1 MSFRP
6 VSTKL
11 HDKLSKEVRQKEG
24 IFFTP
29 AGIRERLFEIL
40 TSVGVT
46 APTTVLEPSFGS
58 GEFLFDLAD
67 RYPAAKIH
75 GVELNRTAFL
85 DTAAAVAAA
94 GAAVT
99 SRMVLTNTDF
109 LKYAGSFRADLIVG
123 NPPYFVTKQKDPRCM
138 TGRGNVF
145 VQFIYKCL
153 TEHLAPGG
161 ILAFVLPRSF
171 YNCCY
176 YDPCRRFIAEHMT
189 VLAVEDVAA
198 SAGDSEFYDTA
209 QETMLFVVRQ
219 GIVAG
224 SSPNPYVL
232 TVGDKTYINPHAA
245 ILAAAK
251 AETGEMTIAS
261 LGCAVKTG
269 EVVWNEHKEKLTA
282 DASGA
287 NTVLVLYSNN
297 IKGGVIQVGN
307 PGKGKQQYIRDFPCA
322 AGPTVG
328 PAILVSRGYGNTAYK
343 INFVVVP
350 AGMRFY
356 GENHVN
362 VITGPAEAI
371 TVIADSLADA
381 RTAAFIQQIVRNGA
395 LTKTELETVLP
406 VWI

>member
-6 VSTKL
+6 VSTAL
-11 HDKLSKEVRQKEG
+11 HNKLSKEVRQKEG

-29 AGIRERLFEIL
+29 AGIRTRLFEIL

-58 GEFLFDLAD
+58 GEFLFDLVE
-67 RYPAAKIH
+67 RYPAAKIQ

-85 DTAAAVAAA
+85 DTAAVVASMETAI
-94 GAAVT
+94 T
-99 SRMVLTNTDF
+99 SRLVLTNTDF
-109 LKYAGSFRADLIVG
+109 LKYSSGLRADLIVG

-189 VLAVEDVAA
+189 VLALENVETAD
-198 SAGDSEFYDTA
+198 FYDTA
-209 QETMLFVVRQ
+209 QETMLFIVRQ
-219 GIVAG
+219 GPSAVVN
-224 SSPNPYVL
+224 SYVL
-232 TVGDKTYINPHAA
+232 TVGDKTYINPHASA
-245 ILAAAK
+245 LAAAR
-251 AETGEMTIAS
+251 AETGGVTIAS
-261 LGCAVKTG
+261 LGCTVKTG

-287 NTVLVLYSNN
+287 NTVLVLYNNN
-297 IKGGVIQVGN
+297 IKSGVVQVGD
-307 PGKGKQQYIRDFPCA
+307 PGKKGKHQYIRDFPCA

-328 PAILVSRGYGNTAYK
+328 PAILVARGYGNTAYK
-343 INFVVVP
+343 INFAVVP

-362 VITGPAEAI
+362 VITGPAAAI
-371 TVIADSLADA
+371 EQIAASLGDE
-381 RTAAFIQQIVRNGA
+381 RTAAFIEQFVGNGA
-395 LTKTELETVLP
+395 LSKTELESVLP
-406 VWI
+406 VWV

>member
-6 VSTKL
+6 VSTAL
-11 HDKLSKEVRQKEG
+11 HDKLSKDVRQKEG

-29 AGIRERLFEIL
+29 GGIRARLFEIL

-58 GEFLFDLAD
+58 GEFLFDLVE
-67 RYPAAKIH
+67 RYPAARIS

-94 GAAVT
+94 GSAVA
-99 SRMVLTNTDF
+99 SRLVLTNTDF
-109 LKYAGSFRADLIVG
+109 LKYSGALRADLIVG

-176 YDPCRRFIAEHMT
+176 YDPCRHFIAEHMT
-189 VLAVEDVAA
+189 VLAVEDVTAT
-198 SAGDSEFYDTA
+198 AGSEFYDTA
-209 QETMLFVVRQ
+209 QETMLFVVRE
-219 GIVAG
+219 G
-224 SSPNPYVL
+224 SSAGPNPYVL

-245 ILAAAK
+245 ALSAAK
-251 AETGEMTIAS
+251 TETGGATIAS

-282 DASGA
+282 DASGT

-297 IKGGVIQVGN
+297 IKGGVLQVGD

-362 VITGPAEAI
+362 VITGPAAAI
-371 TVIADSLADA
+371 SQIAASLADE
-381 RTAAFIQQIVRNGA
+381 RTGAFIQRFVGNGA
-395 LTKTELETVLP
+395 LSKTELETVLP
-406 VWI
+406 IWI